1 MWDLIQEFGLKDKII
16 ISSFN
21 HFSVRRMK
29 ELCPDLKCGLL
40 TETWL
45 LDAGHYTKNCGVECL
60 HPIFYN
66 MTEEVVAE
74 VKSNGIEINTWTVNE
89 EEDIRTMINRNVDS
103 IIGNFPDRVTRIR
116 QEMLG

>member
-1 MWDLIQEFGLKDKII
+1 
-16 ISSFN
+16 
-21 HFSVRRMK
+21 
-29 ELCPDLKCGLL
+29 
-40 TETWL
+40 
-45 LDAGHYTKNCGVECL
+45 
-60 HPIFYN
+60 